1 MAGNVALMCLGPIV
15 FDLLAPN
22 LTEVERNAQRAL
34 AKHDIINGSPLY
46 EDMGEDEIRTTLTG
60 NLRPINFE
68 NTKQAED
75 LIEAARLA
83 AIPLPLIRGDLKP
96 LGIVII
102 ESYRTVHSELYF
114 DGVGREVALT
124 IELVHVDPSSVIAA
138 GVETVLRLF

>member
-1 MAGNVALMCLGPIV
+1 MELI
-15 FDLLAPN
+15 
-22 LTEVERNAQRAL
+22 
-34 AKHDIINGSPLY
+34 AKHEIINGSPLY
-46 EDMGEDEIRTTLTG
+46 EDMGEDDIRTTLTG

-75 LIEAARLA
+75 IIEAARVA

-96 LGIVII
+96 LGIVVI

-138 GVETVLRLF
+138 GVDAVMRLF